1 MFVDPLLSQSSEHGA
16 EVLVALHG
24 HNAGDDRKRHSGGRR
39 RNGPEG
45 QPILHS
51 ASPSAGLTACL
62 GCWNPF
68 PLREPR
74 TRPRA
79 ASPNAEKAVIF
90 SLQCRKKNGT
100 IAAGPRINL
109 AIYPPPGC
117 A

>member
-24 HNAGDDRKRHSGGRR
+24 HNAGDDRKRHSGGHK

-51 ASPSAGLTACL
+51 ASPSAGITACL
-62 GCWNPF
+62 GCRNPF

-74 TRPRA
+74 TSPRA
-79 ASPNAEKAVIF
+79 ASPTAEKPVIC
-90 SLQCRKKNGT
+90 SLQRHKKQVT
-100 IAAGPRINL
+100 IAPTAHTHIARHT
-109 AIYPPPGC
+109 
-117 A
+117 